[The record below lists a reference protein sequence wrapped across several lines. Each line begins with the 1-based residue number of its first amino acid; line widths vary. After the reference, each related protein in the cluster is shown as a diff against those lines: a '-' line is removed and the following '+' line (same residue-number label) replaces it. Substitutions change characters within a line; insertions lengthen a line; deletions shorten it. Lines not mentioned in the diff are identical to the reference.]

1 MAQLNFQAANV
12 SPESQF
18 TPVPNGD
25 YPVVITESE
34 MKDTK
39 SGGGQY
45 LQLVLEVIEGPY
57 KGRKVWDRLNLVNPN
72 VTAVEIGQRAL
83 SQICHAINHLNL
95 TDTVELHG
103 KPMIAKLVVK
113 QSPGYDDSN
122 EVKEYKAYSGAAPI
136 AATPPAPA
144 QVTAPS
150 MNKPSWA

>member
-57 KGRKVWDRLNLVNPN
+57 KGRKVWDRLNLVNSN

-103 KPMIAKLVVK
+103 KPMVAKLVVK

-136 AATPPAPA
+136 AATPPA
-144 QVTAPS
+144 QVAAPS